1 MLAAMTAPAHAQK
14 TVEPTNT
21 VSQTELTRQISL
33 ADVGFLDG
41 IEFRQLSGST
51 TLYFPVGP
59 REAVTSA
66 HLSLTFRHGRTLEV
80 ERHLTILIDD
90 RIAHVERVEDVEG
103 TGEIIVEIPP
113 EAIRDGFVKV
123 GIEYSGAN
131 SEKIC
136 VDERASGD
144 FISISPNSGLRTN
157 LDVAMLDSPADVATI
172 MPRPKV
178 VDASTAADDLDQA
191 GFVMQASAVYDG
203 EYGLVS
209 LAATGTDAGVWSAGA
224 LQLDADGSAGA
235 AISVARDAAGQP
247 ALLFTG
253 RDALLGMHLLESD
266 WRRLARE
273 KGTRTLTLGR
283 QARNM
288 EFTTFQALGAT
299 PEMQLVSGS
308 SSFQIPFASADFP
321 TGRQPKGLDLLLSA
335 TRTPEGRGVTV
346 SVFLNDTLLGNR
358 PVNEG
363 GPVNLDFS
371 VPKGLVG
378 RDNQLLVFVQ
388 RQTEGGNC
396 MFAPQGYP
404 VQVLPES
411 RFLLGDASDAGHDF
425 FLMRQLFG
433 EGVALVLAPG
443 TDTGAVL
450 PWLAVLGGALLP
462 DNVRLDIAE
471 TIEAAA
477 RPFIYVGPDAPA
489 GTEPAVRFDQGA
501 VVIRASDGSTLYEGE
516 GIDDIGLVQII
527 SVNGEKGIWIRP
539 GAGGVPELGMD
550 RPLILDRG
558 NFAIIDDKGL
568 VVAASS
574 DRSDLVQ
581 VVYPDRVSMAQLF
594 AKYRPWIIGAAWLL
608 ITALIVRFL
617 LSLYRS
623 RQAGS

>member
-1 MLAAMTAPAHAQK
+1 MLAATTAPGHAQ
-14 TVEPTNT
+14 TTAETPAT
-21 VSQTELTRQISL
+21 VSPADLTRQISL
-33 ADVGFLDG
+33 ADVGFLNG

-51 TLYFPVGP
+51 ALYFPVGP

-66 HLSLTFRHGRTLEV
+66 RLSLSFLHGQTLDV
-80 ERHLTILIDD
+80 ERHLTILLDD
-90 RIAHVERVEDVEG
+90 RIVHVEPIEDVG
-103 TGEIIVEIPP
+103 DTGEVTVEIPP
-113 EAIRDGFVKV
+113 EAIRNGVVKV
-123 GIEYSGAN
+123 GLEYSGAN

-144 FISISPNSGLRTN
+144 FISISPNSSLRTN
-157 LDVAMLDSPADVATI
+157 LDVAMLDSPADVAMI

-178 VDASTAADDLDQA
+178 VDASTAAGDLDRA

-209 LAATGTDAGVWSAGA
+209 LAATETGADVWSAGA

-235 AISVARDAAGQP
+235 AISVTRDEAGQP
-247 ALLFTG
+247 ALLFAG

-266 WRRLARE
+266 WRRLASE
-273 KGTRTLTLGR
+273 TGMRTLTLGQPTR
-283 QARNM
+283 SMDA
-288 EFTTFQALGAT
+288 TTFEALGVI

-308 SSFQIPFASADFP
+308 SSFRIPFASADFP
-321 TGRQPKGLDLLLSA
+321 NGRQPKSLDLLLSA
-335 TRTPEGRGVTV
+335 TRTPEGQGATV

-358 PVNEG
+358 PVDED
-363 GPVNLDFS
+363 GPVSINFS

-378 RDNQLLVFVQ
+378 RDNQLLVLVQ

-396 MFAPQGYP
+396 LFAPQGYP
-404 VQVLPES
+404 VQILPES
-411 RFLLGDASDAGHDF
+411 RFLLGDAPDAGHDF
-425 FLMRQLFG
+425 YLMRQLFG
-433 EGVALVLAPG
+433 EGAALVLAPG
-443 TDTGAVL
+443 TDAAAAL

-471 TIEAAA
+471 TVEAAA
-477 RPFIYVGPDAPA
+477 QPFIYVGPDAPA
-489 GTEPAVRFDQGA
+489 GAKPAVRFDQGA
-501 VVIRASDGSTLYEGE
+501 VVIQDSDGSTLYEGD

-527 SVNGEKGIWIRP
+527 SANGEKGIWIRP
-539 GAGGVPELGMD
+539 GAGAAPEPGMD

-581 VVYPDRVSMAQLF
+581 VVYPNQVSMAQIF

-608 ITALIVRFL
+608 ITALIIRFL
-617 LSLYRS
+617 LGLYRS
-623 RQAGS
+623 RQAGN